1 MHRITAITLTIL
13 LLSWNGLAHAV
24 QVPGPLVSTD
34 WLANHQADVVVLDV
48 RSNTK
53 SFIAK
58 PVFRKDKKTGKNRLI
73 TVGGHIP
80 KAALVNYKQVR
91 AKRKIGGKEVTRLI
105 PTGADFET
113 LMQQSGV
120 NQDSVIVIVS
130 RGQDNSDLTMAT
142 RLYWTLKYYGHD
154 NMGILDGGMAQWL
167 TESRKAVT
175 RTVKPATGNWRAG
188 KGRSE
193 ILATTSDVEAAM
205 KDGSSSLVDNR
216 PLSQYLGTRKK
227 SYVYDKG
234 HIPGAKVFPNELMN
248 SAGMPAKFLPADELQ
263 QLVQAMGINNEV
275 DAITYCN
282 SGHLASGGWFIMSEL
297 LGNKN
302 VKLYDGS
309 MHEWTLNKLPTRTL
323 KME

>member
-1 MHRITAITLTIL
+1 MNRITGIAIAIL

-34 WLANHQADVVVLDV
+34 WLASHQADVVILDV
-48 RSNTK
+48 RNDTK
-53 SFIAK
+53 SFTVK
-58 PVFRKDKKTGKNRLI
+58 PEFRKDKKTGKRKLI

-80 KAALVNYKQVR
+80 GATLVNYKQVR
-91 AKRKIGGKEVTRLI
+91 ARRKIDGKEVTRLV
-105 PTGADFET
+105 PVGADFET
-113 LMQQSGV
+113 LMKQSGV

-130 RGQDNSDLTMAT
+130 KGHDNSDLTMAT

-175 RTVKPATGNWRAG
+175 STTKPATGNWRAG
-188 KGRSE
+188 EGRSE

-205 KDGSSSLVDNR
+205 KAGSSSLVDNR
-216 PLSQYLGTRKK
+216 PISQYLGTWKK

-234 HIPGAKVFPNELMN
+234 HIPGAKLFPNELMN
-248 SAGMPAKFLPADELQ
+248 SAGMPAKFLPADELR
-263 QLVQAMGINNEV
+263 QLLQAMGIDTEV
-275 DAITYCN
+275 ETITYCN

-309 MHEWTLNKLPTRTL
+309 MHEWTLNKLPTRAFE
-323 KME
+323 ME